1 MDLWSTQE
9 EGKIVGAVHL
19 RSRHACTNL
28 TLRVG
33 TAEWALR
40 VGTAEWA
47 RTGKLWK

>member
-1 MDLWSTQE
+1 MTPNCAQMDLWSTQE
-9 EGKIVGAVHL
+9 EGKMVGAVHL

-28 TLRVG
+28 K
-33 TAEWALR
+33 LR